1 MLADIVDHLR
11 CPVCHDP
18 VRLADGAVR
27 CPRRHAFDVARQGY
41 VSFLAGS
48 QAPGTAD
55 TPEMVAARAAF
66 LAAGHYAPLAAALAE
81 LAATAP
87 SARVPPTR
95 ATETHG
101 SPIHGSPI
109 HGSPAHG
116 SPAHGSPIHG
126 SPAHDSP
133 AHDSPV
139 VVDAG
144 AGTGYYLAAVLDRL
158 PGATGIAFD
167 ISKHAI
173 KRAARA
179 HERLGAFVADVWKPL
194 PIADNAAD
202 LLIDVFAPRN
212 GPEFLRV
219 LKPGG
224 RLVVVTPGRSH
235 LSPLVDE
242 LGLLSVDDAKEQ
254 RISRS
259 LTGFTEVGRRTVRA
273 RMLLD
278 SAEIVQ
284 VVAMGPSAWHTDMS
298 GLKERLAKNHGKV
311 AVGAEFH
318 LSTFEALA

>member
-87 SARVPPTR
+87 SAQ
-95 ATETHG
+95 G
-101 SPIHGSPI
+101 
-109 HGSPAHG
+109 
-116 SPAHGSPIHG
+116 
-126 SPAHDSP
+126 
-133 AHDSPV
+133 SPV

-144 AGTGYYLAAVLDRL
+144 AGTGYYLAALLDHL

-202 LLIDVFAPRN
+202 LLLDVFAPRN

-219 LKPGG
+219 LRPGG

-259 LTGFTEVGRRTVRA
+259 LAGFTEVGRRTVRA
-273 RMLLD
+273 GMLLD

>member
-55 TPEMVAARAAF
+55 TPEMVAARADF
-66 LAAGHYAPLAAALAE
+66 LAAGHYAPLATELSE
-81 LAATAP
+81 LAAKA
-87 SARVPPTR
+87 V
-95 ATETHG
+95 HG
-101 SPIHGSPI
+101 
-109 HGSPAHG
+109 
-116 SPAHGSPIHG
+116 
-126 SPAHDSP
+126 
-133 AHDSPV
+133 SPV

-144 AGTGYYLAAVLDRL
+144 AGTGYYLAAVLDGL

-202 LLIDVFAPRN
+202 LLLDVFAPRN

-219 LKPGG
+219 LRPGG

-259 LTGFTEVGRRTVRA
+259 LAGFTEVGRRTVRA
-273 RMLLD
+273 GMLLG

-311 AVGAEFH
+311 AVEAEFH